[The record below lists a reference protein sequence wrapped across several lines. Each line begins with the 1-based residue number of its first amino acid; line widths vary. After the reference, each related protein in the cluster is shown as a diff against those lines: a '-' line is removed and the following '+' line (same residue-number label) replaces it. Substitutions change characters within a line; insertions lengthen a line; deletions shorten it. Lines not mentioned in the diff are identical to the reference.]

1 MKGFFYGVLVAFMAT
16 SCVPKEQVTLR
27 EVRMN
32 QIVPG
37 KDGNPLLRAE
47 AILFNPNN
55 TTVRLKEIKIQV
67 LLDGKP
73 AASIDQKLNSVI
85 KANSEFN
92 IPLEVQLNM
101 KETGLLDT
109 LLSLFGGKKYEVQ
122 FTGTIRIKVSLFPVN
137 IPIDHKDQIKF

>member
-1 MKGFFYGVLVAFMAT
+1 MKGFFYGVLVAFMAL

-137 IPIDHKDQIKF
+137 IPVNHKDQIKF